1 MTYISNVSKSKSLLL
16 RKSEI
21 VAEQSFLPYT
31 ALGYSIRIVYSGLKS
46 KEKQFLLK

>member
-1 MTYISNVSKSKSLLL
+1 MRYISNVSKSKSLLL
-16 RKSEI
+16 RKSET

>member
-1 MTYISNVSKSKSLLL
+1 MTYISNVSKSKSLLF

-31 ALGYSIRIVYSGLKS
+31 ALAYSIRIIYNGLKS
-46 KEKQFLLK
+46 KGKQYLLK